1 MDLVVATVAPDIVSA
16 TSVKALLEQADIPV
30 MLRGSGSTNW
40 LIPGTP
46 GGAGPLDVLVP
57 EDRLAEAEELIA
69 RLEVP
74 DEDDSEDEDPED
86 EDLEDDSSTGD

>member
-1 MDLVVATVAPDIVSA
+1 MDLVVVTVVPDIVSA
-16 TSVKALLEQADIPV
+16 SSVKAMLEQADIPV

-69 RLEVP
+69 ALEGG
-74 DEDDSEDEDPED
+74 DSE
-86 EDLEDDSSTGD
+86 G

>member
-1 MDLVVATVAPDIVSA
+1 MDLVVAAVLPDIVAAS
-16 TSVKALLEQADIPV
+16 SVKAMLEQADIPV

-57 EDRLAEAEELIA
+57 ADRLAEAEELIA
-69 RLEVP
+69 ALEGG
-74 DEDDSEDEDPED
+74 DSE
-86 EDLEDDSSTGD
+86 G

>member
-1 MDLVVATVAPDIVSA
+1 MDLVVVTVVPDIVSA
-16 TSVKALLEQADIPV
+16 SSVKAMLEQADIPV

-57 EDRLAEAEELIA
+57 ADRLAEAEELNA
-69 RLEVP
+69 ALEGG
-74 DEDDSEDEDPED
+74 DSE
-86 EDLEDDSSTGD
+86 G

>member
-1 MDLVVATVAPDIVSA
+1 MDLVVVTVVPDIVSA
-16 TSVKALLEQADIPV
+16 SSVKAMLEQADIPV

-57 EDRLAEAEELIA
+57 ADRLAEAEELIA
-69 RLEVP
+69 ELEVA
-74 DEDDSEDEDPED
+74 DGEGVEDDAEA
-86 EDLEDDSSTGD
+86 GG